1 MSNFDEVQEAARKR
15 AATTINSE
23 QLAKQIVAAAQGD
36 ARLCYDFLDI
46 LRTWD
51 AHGASAACAMAP
63 SEPTMPGE
71 KKRTCLE
78 ALHPGCRGAA
88 PCNERPLNYP
98 SGDGC
103 AAMTLHQPVKGGE

>member
-46 LRTWD
+46 LN
-51 AHGASAACAMAP
+51 AHVTRMLQ
-63 SEPTMPGE
+63 E
-71 KKRTCLE
+71 KK
-78 ALHPGCRGAA
+78 H
-88 PCNERPLNYP
+88 
-98 SGDGC
+98 D
-103 AAMTLHQPVKGGE
+103 